1 MQSTSHG
8 VVCFVVWQK
17 WSNAMTDHV
26 KNWVS
31 NARGA
36 EYGFFKAVQY
46 ALEQFGE
53 KNNLPMYALIAFTN
67 GKKYGGYKIED
78 GYSLKQFSAP
88 LKRILNVAL
97 SDVKFTFKDGKAGV
111 VVGDNGGL
119 NREGLEKVSMLAA
132 SKSAVRSTAFD
143 NAFPKPEVAP
153 KEFDVLVWV
162 ERQLKTNPDH
172 LEVMIA
178 ALQARRS
185 GLKVAA

>member
-1 MQSTSHG
+1 MST
-8 VVCFVVWQK
+8 
-17 WSNAMTDHV
+17 DYV

-67 GKKYGGYKIED
+67 GKKYGNYKIED

-88 LKRILNVAL
+88 LKRILAVAL
-97 SDVKFTFKDGKAGV
+97 SDVKFTFKEGKAGV

-119 NREGLEKVSMLAA
+119 NREGLEKVMMLAA
-132 SKSAVRSTAFD
+132 SNCAIRSDAFN
-143 NAFPKPEVAP
+143 NAFPKPVVEPKQRDVADEAN
-153 KEFDVLVWV
+153 KLADKA
-162 ERQLKTNPDH
+162 KTARD
-172 LEVMIA
+172 LEIMIA
-178 ALQARRS
+178 TLQARRNT
-185 GLKVAA
+185 LKVAA